1 MQPTTQVR
9 LMAGST
15 APLTTQ
21 LIQQNQTL
29 LNQRF
34 PGVSTFYYK
43 IYLKVFIRNI
53 SFMNSHFN
61 SCRIRKYI
69 NCIITSPQKTD
80 VHKIGV
86 PKVLINTK
94 IPDN

>member
-34 PGVSTFYYK
+34 PGVSIFYYK
-43 IYLKVFIRNI
+43 INSIVFTRNI
-53 SFMNSHFN
+53 SFMKSHFY
-61 SCRIRKYI
+61 SCRVRKYI
-69 NCIITSPQKTD
+69 TTILLSYHRKLVQIFTKLWIPE
-80 VHKIGV
+80 
-86 PKVLINTK
+86 INK
-94 IPDN
+94 Y

>member
-34 PGVSTFYYK
+34 PGVSIFCCK
-43 IYLKVFIRNI
+43 IYLKVFI
-53 SFMNSHFN
+53 MNVYEFTFLTA
-61 SCRIRKYI
+61 I
-69 NCIITSPQKTD
+69 
-80 VHKIGV
+80 
-86 PKVLINTK
+86 
-94 IPDN
+94 